1 MSQHRMK
8 RIHATSIGG
17 RGVTAASR
25 TFNPVGVGSNPSDL
39 MEEEVRDQR
48 PDVRDLKKASLT
60 SDL

>member
-1 MSQHRMK
+1 MTRHRLK
-8 RIHATSIGG
+8 RTPDQARG